1 MAGTIGIK
9 IANGTFYPVLWEG
22 DSSLKKRLVLTTVH
36 DSQKSV
42 QIDLYR
48 SVSESMRDAQYI
60 GTLMVENISP
70 RPKGEPSIEM
80 IISSDKDGTII
91 ADACDLDAGPDGER
105 HTLNVSL
112 KTIDASRQEDSF
124 PDFDL
129 ENKRQVPNGLYGQAE
144 YEKEEKRKFPWLIVA
159 LSSIFV
165 VIVIVLLWFL
175 FLGGDARVFG
185 GLTQK
190 SEQTAPLTPPSVV
203 ERTEPVAPPPPPP
216 PEPVPVVEAPKP
228 VESVPVIE
236 APSSPPPARPQTV
249 QRTRPPA
256 PVSSYKV
263 PAVIPKGG
271 VAYRIRWGDTL
282 WDISEAFYR
291 NPWLYPRI
299 ARHNN
304 IRNPDFIIA
313 GRTIRIPPRN

>member
-1 MAGTIGIK
+1 M
-9 IANGTFYPVLWEG
+9 L
-22 DSSLKKRLVLTTVH
+22 
-36 DSQKSV
+36 
-42 QIDLYR
+42 
-48 SVSESMRDAQYI
+48 DAQYI

-80 IISSDKDGTII
+80 IISSSEDGTII
-91 ADACDLDAGPDGER
+91 ADACDLDAGPNGEL
-105 HTLNVSL
+105 HTLKVSL
-112 KTIDASRQEDSF
+112 KTLDSKRQKDSF

-129 ENKRQVPNGLYGQAE
+129 ESKRVPDGLYG
-144 YEKEEKRKFPWLIVA
+144 EEKRRSPWLIVA

-165 VIVIVLLWFL
+165 VIVIILLWFL
-175 FLGGDARVFG
+175 FLGGDTQVFTR
-185 GLTQK
+185 LTQK

-203 ERTEPVAPPPPPP
+203 ERIEPVAPPPPPP
-216 PEPVPVVEAPKP
+216 EPVPAVEAPKP
-228 VESVPVIE
+228 AEPVPVIE
-236 APSSPPPARPQTV
+236 APATPPPARPQTV
-249 QRTRPPA
+249 QRKRPPA

-263 PAVIPKGG
+263 PAVIPKNG
-271 VAYRIRWGDTL
+271 VAYQIRWGDTL